1 MEHYIM
7 MYNADYRRNILRRSI
22 LYDILIETANRN
34 CSAHKENI
42 LFYSILRTP
51 KTAMKREL

>member
-1 MEHYIM
+1 MLIIEEIFYVVRQAG
-7 MYNADYRRNILRRSI
+7 NAKNIVR
-22 LYDILIETANRN
+22 YPNRN